1 MTLNHTPGPW
11 KTVFRPK
18 RKHYIVYHENT
29 AHSGVNIVTKAESEA
44 DAKLIAA
51 SPDLLQAS
59 IDAVWLLRANKM
71 TSSGAYMML
80 VVAIEKATGLHI
92 DAILK

>member
-1 MTLNHTPGPW
+1 MKLKHTPGPW
-11 KTVFRPK
+11 KAK
-18 RKHYIVYHENT
+18 AGYILGADGYPVAN
-29 AHSGVNIVTKAESEA
+29 VTYVSKI
-44 DAKLIAA
+44 DGINKKLIIAA
-51 SPDLLQAS
+51 PDLLQAS